1 MSISVSVGD
10 MTYNAQILGSVQ
22 HGTRVGRG
30 RGRGISGGGGWC
42 CLAGRGGGR
51 DAVGGREGNRSHC
64 VGVAWVGGVC
74 HGASCVRYIYTKS
87 GQVATCRLQD
97 AGYSMVWGEGRGGGG
112 GKGKGEPGHHPTRT
126 RQRPTEAVRGSTLV
140 QTTGCRC
147 HSGARART
155 WGPPDA
161 RPDRL
166 PEPRRI
172 AAHLV
177 SGEKS
182 RSPDVSVQCPHL
194 AKLRLDM
201 SRRLHC
207 TALHCTMDALAQ
219 LDMSSATATA
229 CSHSRQH
236 PTRTLILMLML
247 MLMLPPPPCA

>member
-97 AGYSMVWGEGRGGGG
+97 AGYSMVWGEGRGGQRGAWASSHSHSTAPHG
-112 GKGKGEPGHHPTRT
+112 SGP
-126 RQRPTEAVRGSTLV
+126 RQYS
-140 QTTGCRC
+140 
-147 HSGARART
+147 
-155 WGPPDA
+155 
-161 RPDRL
+161 
-166 PEPRRI
+166 
-172 AAHLV
+172 
-177 SGEKS
+177 
-182 RSPDVSVQCPHL
+182 SPDDRMPLSLRGAGQNVGAARRSSGPAPRTASHRGAPRIGREIPIARCFRSVPPSCQAQAGHVE
-194 AKLRLDM
+194 A
-201 SRRLHC
+201 
-207 TALHCTMDALAQ
+207 TALHCAALHNGRAR
-219 LDMSSATATA
+219 SA
-229 CSHSRQH
+229 
-236 PTRTLILMLML
+236 
-247 MLMLPPPPCA
+247 